1 MKRVVPK
8 ESDVDCCP
16 LGLGNAQPEVSGGY
30 RRVQTSAAML
40 GLALSFG
47 ASAPFLTEPELA
59 LAADGSALTVLPAAS
74 REGSQ
79 SLKFSSTKSQAASAY
94 HTVEAGES
102 LWQIAAQH
110 EADVQ
115 TIKAANGIAVDEV
128 LRVGQVIRVPAVG
141 MENLATAADSS
152 RLALKADVLGSV
164 GGDLVAAGRLNSL
177 QVGPAVDDLENIRE
191 LEDDLALEKADDLTE
206 DSLLTA
212 KQLPAE
218 DTADAAEEPDQSKI
232 TQVAALPMA
241 EPVAAAQGEWSTAAV
256 EASQPV
262 ALASA
267 PESAIAPESPPLVT
281 SLPLHEEASRP
292 VSRVT
297 AQPAPM
303 PAPSSELATEV
314 EETVAAE
321 TAAAETVD
329 SSKDLLAAA
338 LPLGST
344 PRDAVAETGTVRSYQ
359 VKQGDTLWSIASRN
373 GLTLNELLT
382 HNHAVHQPETLAVGD
397 SLSIP
402 VASAAVELE
411 DSSNLPAASLATA
424 PRTREQVIRDHLA
437 RIRESNS
444 STIDR
449 DQLNARIREARQ
461 ELARSRSGASTA
473 AVSLEYHSTEPVAL
487 ASEAI
492 SSGAISSGAID
503 SGATGGAEPASQS
516 SLMVREGAQAIAS
529 QWTVT
534 DVAQNDSR
542 QLAAVQSSVEP
553 VVIAPMAAESTAVEP
568 AQLESMTPSSQL
580 LAAAPLGADA
590 YRVVPNLPVGQTVS
604 PSMPMMPGASEFL
617 PEAPALSNG
626 YIWPA
631 RGTLTSG
638 YGWRWGR
645 MHRGIDIAG
654 PVGTPI
660 VAAAAGVVV
669 GSGWNSGGYGNL
681 VDIRHS
687 DGSMTRYAHNSRLL
701 VRQGEQVGQGQQIA
715 EMGSTGYSTGPHL
728 HFEVHLAGGT
738 ANPMAYLPG
747 R

>member
-8 ESDVDCCP
+8 ESDVDCCS
-16 LGLGNAQPEVSGGY
+16 LELGNAQAEASGGY

-74 REGSQ
+74 REGAQ
-79 SLKFSSTKSQAASAY
+79 SLKFSSTKPQGSSAY

-110 EADVQ
+110 EANVQ
-115 TIKAANGIAVDEV
+115 LIKAANGIAVDEV
-128 LRVGQVIRVPAVG
+128 LRVGQVIRVPTVG
-141 MENLATAADSS
+141 MENLTTAVDGS
-152 RLALKADVLGSV
+152 RLALKADVLGGV
-164 GGDLVAAGRLNSL
+164 GGDLVAADTMNSL
-177 QVGPAVDDLENIRE
+177 RGVPTVADLEKIRE
-191 LEDDLALEKADDLTE
+191 LEDDLALELAE
-206 DSLLTA
+206 DSLIADQRL
-212 KQLPAE
+212 AE
-218 DTADAAEEPDQSKI
+218 DMAEAAEAQSQI
-232 TQVAALPMA
+232 AQVAALPIA
-241 EPVAAAQGEWSTAAV
+241 EPGSALQDEWSTAAV

-267 PESAIAPESPPLVT
+267 PESVPESASTPEAPALAT
-281 SLPLHEEASRP
+281 SLPLHEEANRP
-292 VSRVT
+292 VSRSA
-297 AQPAPM
+297 AQPAPS
-303 PAPSSELATEV
+303 PAPSSELSTEV
-314 EETVAAE
+314 KEAAE
-321 TAAAETVD
+321 AEIAEAETVD
-329 SSKDLLAAA
+329 SSKNLLAAA
-338 LPLGST
+338 LPLRPAT
-344 PRDAVAETGTVRSYQ
+344 RDAVAETGTVRSYQ
-359 VKQGDTLWSIASRN
+359 VKPGDTLWSIASRN
-373 GLTLNELLT
+373 GLTLDELLT
-382 HNHAVHQPETLAVGD
+382 HNHSVQQPETLLVGD

-402 VASAAVELE
+402 VASALADV
-411 DSSNLPAASLATA
+411 DSSSHLPAAGLAAT
-424 PRTREQVIRDHLA
+424 PQTREQAIRDHLT

-449 DQLNARIREARQ
+449 DELNARIREARI
-461 ELARSRSGASTA
+461 ELERSRSGASVTA
-473 AVSLEYHSTEPVAL
+473 ASLEYHSPEPVAL

-492 SSGAISSGAID
+492 TSETI
-503 SGATGGAEPASQS
+503 GGVEPASQS
-516 SLMVREGAQAIAS
+516 PLTVREGAQAIAD

-534 DVAQNDSR
+534 DVAQYESR

-553 VVIAPMAAESTAVEP
+553 VSVESAAAVES
-568 AQLESMTPSSQL
+568 AQPESMTPPSQL

-617 PEAPALSNG
+617 PEAPERSTG
-626 YIWPA
+626 YIWPTQ
-631 RGTLTSG
+631 GTFTSG

-660 VAAAAGVVV
+660 VAAASGVVV
-669 GSGWNSGGYGNL
+669 RSGWNSGGYGNL
-681 VDIRHS
+681 VDIRHP

-701 VRQGEQVGQGQQIA
+701 VRQGEQVRQGQQIA
-715 EMGSTGYSTGPHL
+715 DMGSTGYSTGPHL
-728 HFEVHLAGGT
+728 HFEVHLANGT
-738 ANPMAYLPG
+738 ANPMAYLPS

>member
-1 MKRVVPK
+1 MKRLVPK

-16 LGLGNAQPEVSGGY
+16 LELSIAQPEVSGGY
-30 RRVQTSAAML
+30 RRAQTSAAML

-115 TIKAANGIAVDEV
+115 IIKAANGIAVDEV

-152 RLALKADVLGSV
+152 RLALKADVLGGV
-164 GGDLVAAGRLNSL
+164 GGDLVAADNLNSL
-177 QVGPAVDDLENIRE
+177 RVGPAVSDLEKIRE
-191 LEDDLALEKADDLTE
+191 LEDNLALERAEDLTE
-206 DSLLTA
+206 DSLIA
-212 KQLPAE
+212 ADQLPAE
-218 DTADAAEEPDQSKI
+218 DMTDAAEARDQSKI
-232 TQVAALPMA
+232 AQVPALPMI
-241 EPVAAAQGEWSTAAV
+241 EPVAAAEGEWSTAVV

-262 ALASA
+262 ALANTPERASA
-267 PESAIAPESPPLVT
+267 PESPTLVT

-297 AQPAPM
+297 VQPAPS

-314 EETVAAE
+314 EAAVEAE
-321 TAAAETVD
+321 TADTEIVD

-338 LPLGST
+338 LPLRPAT
-344 PRDAVAETGTVRSYQ
+344 RDAVAETGTIRSYQ
-359 VKQGDTLWSIASRN
+359 VKPGDTLWSIASRN
-373 GLTLNELLT
+373 GLTLDELLT
-382 HNHAVHQPETLAVGD
+382 HNHAVNQPETLSVGD

-402 VASAAVELE
+402 VAS
-411 DSSNLPAASLATA
+411 SLADVEGSSPLPTSGLAAA
-424 PRTREQVIRDHLA
+424 PQTREQVIRDHLA

-449 DQLNARIREARQ
+449 DELNARIREARQ
-461 ELARSRSGASTA
+461 ELERSRSETSAPA
-473 AVSLEYHSTEPVAL
+473 ASLEYYSPEPVAL

-492 SSGAISSGAID
+492 
-503 SGATGGAEPASQS
+503 GGAEPASQS
-516 SLMVREGAQAIAS
+516 TLIVREEDQAVAS

-534 DVAQNDSR
+534 DVAQHEPH
-542 QLAAVQSSVEP
+542 QLAAVQSSVAP
-553 VVIAPMAAESTAVEP
+553 GLIAPTAVESTAAESVP
-568 AQLESMTPSSQL
+568 PESTTSSSQL

-590 YRVVPNLPVGQTVS
+590 YRVMPNLPVGQTVS
-604 PSMPMMPGASEFL
+604 PNMPMMPGASEFL

-626 YIWPA
+626 YIWPTH
-631 RGTLTSG
+631 GTFTSG

-660 VAAAAGVVV
+660 VAAASGVVV
-669 GSGWNSGGYGNL
+669 RSGWNSGGYGNL
-681 VDIRHS
+681 VDIRHP

-728 HFEVHLAGGT
+728 HFEIHTASGT
-738 ANPMAYLPG
+738 VNPMAYLPG

>member
-8 ESDVDCCP
+8 ESDVDCCS
-16 LGLGNAQPEVSGGY
+16 LGLGNAQSEVSGGY
-30 RRVQTSAAML
+30 RRVQTSAAVL

-47 ASAPFLTEPELA
+47 ASAPFFAEPELA
-59 LAADGSALTVLPAAS
+59 LAADGSALAVLPSAS

-79 SLKFSSTKSQAASAY
+79 SLKVSSTKSQGASAY

-128 LRVGQVIRVPAVG
+128 LRVGQVIRVPSVG

-152 RLALKADVLGSV
+152 HVAFNADVLGGV
-164 GGDLVAAGRLNSL
+164 GGDLVAAGSLNSL
-177 QVGPAVDDLENIRE
+177 QIRPAVKDLENIQE
-191 LEDDLALEKADDLTE
+191 LEDDLALEKAGDLTE
-206 DSLLTA
+206 DSLITA
-212 KQLPAE
+212 EQLPAE
-218 DTADAAEEPDQSKI
+218 DISDTAEEQDQSKI
-232 TQVAALPMA
+232 DQIAALPIA
-241 EPVAAAQGEWSTAAV
+241 EPLATAEGEWSTAAV
-256 EASQPV
+256 EAPQPV
-262 ALASA
+262 ALASVSK
-267 PESAIAPESPPLVT
+267 SAIAPESPTRVT
-281 SLPLHEEASRP
+281 SLPLHEEVSRP

-297 AQPAPM
+297 AQLGPSPE
-303 PAPSSELATEV
+303 PSSELATGV
-314 EETVAAE
+314 EETVEAE
-321 TAAAETVD
+321 TAEAETID
-329 SSKDLLAAA
+329 SSKDLLAVA
-338 LPLGST
+338 LPLRPT

-373 GLTLNELLT
+373 GLTLDELLT

-402 VASAAVELE
+402 VASASAEL
-411 DSSNLPAASLATA
+411 DNSNHLPAAGLAAT
-424 PRTREQVIRDHLA
+424 PQRREQVIRDHLA

-449 DQLNARIREARQ
+449 AELNARIREARQ
-461 ELARSRSGASTA
+461 ELERSRSGASTV
-473 AVSLEYHSTEPVAL
+473 AVSLEYHSPEPAAL

-492 SSGAISSGAID
+492 ASGIM
-503 SGATGGAEPASQS
+503 GGAESASQS
-516 SLMVREGAQAIAS
+516 APMVRERAQEITS

-534 DVAQNDSR
+534 DVAQNESP
-542 QLAAVQSSVEP
+542 QLATVQPSVEP
-553 VVIAPMAAESTAVEP
+553 VVIAPTSVESTPVEP
-568 AQLESMTPSSQL
+568 AQLESTASSSQL

-626 YIWPA
+626 YIWPTQ
-631 RGTLTSG
+631 GTLTSG

-660 VAAAAGVVV
+660 VAAAPGVVARA
-669 GSGWNSGGYGNL
+669 GWNSGGYGNL
-681 VDIRHS
+681 VDIRHP

-728 HFEVHLAGGT
+728 HFEMHLASGT

>member
-16 LGLGNAQPEVSGGY
+16 LELSIAQPEVSGGY
-30 RRVQTSAAML
+30 RRAQTSAAML

-115 TIKAANGIAVDEV
+115 IIKAANGIAVDEV

-152 RLALKADVLGSV
+152 RLALKADVLGGV
-164 GGDLVAAGRLNSL
+164 GGDLVAADNLNSL
-177 QVGPAVDDLENIRE
+177 RVGPAVSDLEKIRE
-191 LEDDLALEKADDLTE
+191 LEDNLALERAEDLTE
-206 DSLLTA
+206 DSLIA
-212 KQLPAE
+212 ADQLPAE
-218 DTADAAEEPDQSKI
+218 DMTDAAEARDQSKI
-232 TQVAALPMA
+232 AQVPALPMI
-241 EPVAAAQGEWSTAAV
+241 EPVAAAEGEWSTAVV

-262 ALASA
+262 ALANTPERASA
-267 PESAIAPESPPLVT
+267 PESPTLVT

-297 AQPAPM
+297 VQPAPS

-314 EETVAAE
+314 EAAVEAE
-321 TAAAETVD
+321 TADTEIVD

-338 LPLGST
+338 LPLRPAT
-344 PRDAVAETGTVRSYQ
+344 RDAVAETGTIRSYQ
-359 VKQGDTLWSIASRN
+359 VKPGDTLWSIASRN
-373 GLTLNELLT
+373 GLTLDELLT
-382 HNHAVHQPETLAVGD
+382 HNHAVNQPETLSVGD

-402 VASAAVELE
+402 VAS
-411 DSSNLPAASLATA
+411 SLADVEGSSPLPTSGLAAA
-424 PRTREQVIRDHLA
+424 PQTREQVIRDHLA

-449 DQLNARIREARQ
+449 DELNARIREARQ
-461 ELARSRSGASTA
+461 ELERSRSETSAPA
-473 AVSLEYHSTEPVAL
+473 ASLEYYSPEPVAL

-492 SSGAISSGAID
+492 
-503 SGATGGAEPASQS
+503 GGAEPASQS
-516 SLMVREGAQAIAS
+516 TLIVREEDQAVAS

-534 DVAQNDSR
+534 DVAQHEPH
-542 QLAAVQSSVEP
+542 QLAAVQSSVAP
-553 VVIAPMAAESTAVEP
+553 GLIAPTAVESTAAESVP
-568 AQLESMTPSSQL
+568 PESTTSSSQL

-590 YRVVPNLPVGQTVS
+590 YRVMPNLPVGQTVS
-604 PSMPMMPGASEFL
+604 PNMPMMPGASEFL

-626 YIWPA
+626 YIWPTH
-631 RGTLTSG
+631 GTFTSG

-660 VAAAAGVVV
+660 VAAASGVVV
-669 GSGWNSGGYGNL
+669 RSGWNSGGYGNL
-681 VDIRHS
+681 VDIRHP

-728 HFEVHLAGGT
+728 HFEIHTASGT
-738 ANPMAYLPG
+738 VNPMAYLPG

>member
-1 MKRVVPK
+1 
-8 ESDVDCCP
+8 
-16 LGLGNAQPEVSGGY
+16 
-30 RRVQTSAAML
+30 ML

-115 TIKAANGIAVDEV
+115 IIKAANGIAVDEV

-152 RLALKADVLGSV
+152 RLALKADVLGGV
-164 GGDLVAAGRLNSL
+164 GGDLVAADNLNSL
-177 QVGPAVDDLENIRE
+177 RVGPAVSDLEKIRE
-191 LEDDLALEKADDLTE
+191 LEDNLALERAEDLTE
-206 DSLLTA
+206 DSLIA
-212 KQLPAE
+212 ADQLPAE
-218 DTADAAEEPDQSKI
+218 DMTDAAEARDQSKI
-232 TQVAALPMA
+232 AQVPALPMI
-241 EPVAAAQGEWSTAAV
+241 EPVAAAEGEWSTAVV

-262 ALASA
+262 ALANTPERASA
-267 PESAIAPESPPLVT
+267 PESPTLVT

-297 AQPAPM
+297 VQPAPS

-314 EETVAAE
+314 EAAVEAE
-321 TAAAETVD
+321 TADTEIVD

-338 LPLGST
+338 LPLRPAT
-344 PRDAVAETGTVRSYQ
+344 RDAVAETGTIRSYQ
-359 VKQGDTLWSIASRN
+359 VKPGDTLWSIASRN
-373 GLTLNELLT
+373 GLTLDELLT
-382 HNHAVHQPETLAVGD
+382 HNHAVNQPETLSVGD

-402 VASAAVELE
+402 VAS
-411 DSSNLPAASLATA
+411 SLADVEGSSPLPTSGLAAA
-424 PRTREQVIRDHLA
+424 PQTREQVIRDHLA

-449 DQLNARIREARQ
+449 DELNARIREARQ
-461 ELARSRSGASTA
+461 ELERSRSETSAPA
-473 AVSLEYHSTEPVAL
+473 ASLEYYSPEPVAL

-492 SSGAISSGAID
+492 
-503 SGATGGAEPASQS
+503 GGAEPASQS
-516 SLMVREGAQAIAS
+516 TLIVREEDQAVAS

-534 DVAQNDSR
+534 DVAQHEPH
-542 QLAAVQSSVEP
+542 QLAAVQSSVAP
-553 VVIAPMAAESTAVEP
+553 GLIAPTAVESTAAESVP
-568 AQLESMTPSSQL
+568 PESTTSSSQL

-590 YRVVPNLPVGQTVS
+590 YRVMPNLPVGQTVS
-604 PSMPMMPGASEFL
+604 PNMPMMPGASEFL

-626 YIWPA
+626 YIWPTH
-631 RGTLTSG
+631 GTFTSG

-660 VAAAAGVVV
+660 VAAASGVVV
-669 GSGWNSGGYGNL
+669 RSGWNSGGYGNL
-681 VDIRHS
+681 VDIRHP

-728 HFEVHLAGGT
+728 HFEIHTASGT
-738 ANPMAYLPG
+738 VNPMAYLPG

>member
-8 ESDVDCCP
+8 ESDVDCCS
-16 LGLGNAQPEVSGGY
+16 LGLGNAQSEVSGGC

-79 SLKFSSTKSQAASAY
+79 SLKFSSTKPQAASAY

-115 TIKAANGIAVDEV
+115 IIKAANGIAVDEV

-141 MENLATAADSS
+141 IENLATAADSS
-152 RLALKADVLGSV
+152 RLALKADVLGGV
-164 GGDLVAAGRLNSL
+164 GGDLVAAGKLNSL
-177 QVGPAVDDLENIRE
+177 QVGPAVDGLEKIRE

-212 KQLPAE
+212 EQLPAE
-218 DTADAAEEPDQSKI
+218 DIADAAEAPDQSKI
-232 TQVAALPMA
+232 TQVAALPIA

-267 PESAIAPESPPLVT
+267 PESAIAPESPTLVT

-297 AQPAPM
+297 AQPAPS

-314 EETVAAE
+314 EETVEAE
-321 TAAAETVD
+321 TAEAETVD
-329 SSKDLLAAA
+329 SSKDILAAA
-338 LPLGST
+338 LPLRPT

-402 VASAAVELE
+402 VASAAVEVE
-411 DSSNLPAASLATA
+411 DSSNLPAAGLAAA

-461 ELARSRSGASTA
+461 ELERSRSGASTA
-473 AVSLEYHSTEPVAL
+473 AVSLEYHSPEPVAL
-487 ASEAI
+487 ASETIA
-492 SSGAISSGAID
+492 

-516 SLMVREGAQAIAS
+516 ALMVREGAQAIAS

-534 DVAQNDSR
+534 DVAQNESR
-542 QLAAVQSSVEP
+542 QLTAVQSSVEP
-553 VVIAPMAAESTAVEP
+553 VAIAPMAVESTAVEP

-631 RGTLTSG
+631 HGTLTSG

-669 GSGWNSGGYGNL
+669 RSGWNSGGYGNL

-728 HFEVHLAGGT
+728 HFEVHLASGT

>member
-1 MKRVVPK
+1 MKRLVPK

-16 LGLGNAQPEVSGGY
+16 LELSIAQPEVSGGY
-30 RRVQTSAAML
+30 RRAQTSAAML

-115 TIKAANGIAVDEV
+115 IIKAANGIAVDEV

-152 RLALKADVLGSV
+152 RLALKADVLGGV
-164 GGDLVAAGRLNSL
+164 GGDLVAADNLNSL
-177 QVGPAVDDLENIRE
+177 RVGPAVSDLEKIRE
-191 LEDDLALEKADDLTE
+191 LEDNLALERAEDLTE
-206 DSLLTA
+206 DSLIA
-212 KQLPAE
+212 ADQLPAE
-218 DTADAAEEPDQSKI
+218 DMTDAAEARDQSKI
-232 TQVAALPMA
+232 AQVPALPMI
-241 EPVAAAQGEWSTAAV
+241 EPVAAAEGEWSTAVV

-262 ALASA
+262 ALANTPERASA
-267 PESAIAPESPPLVT
+267 PESPTLVT

-297 AQPAPM
+297 VQPAPS

-314 EETVAAE
+314 EAAVEAE
-321 TAAAETVD
+321 TADAEIVD

-338 LPLGST
+338 LPLRPAT
-344 PRDAVAETGTVRSYQ
+344 RDAVAETGTIRSYQ
-359 VKQGDTLWSIASRN
+359 VKPGDTLWSIASRN
-373 GLTLNELLT
+373 GLTLDELLT
-382 HNHAVHQPETLAVGD
+382 HNHAVNQPETLSVGD

-402 VASAAVELE
+402 VAS
-411 DSSNLPAASLATA
+411 SLADVEGSSPLPTSGLAAA
-424 PRTREQVIRDHLA
+424 PQTREQVIRDHLA

-449 DQLNARIREARQ
+449 DELNARIREARQ
-461 ELARSRSGASTA
+461 ELERSRSETSAPA
-473 AVSLEYHSTEPVAL
+473 ASLEYYSPEPVAL

-492 SSGAISSGAID
+492 
-503 SGATGGAEPASQS
+503 GGAEPASQS
-516 SLMVREGAQAIAS
+516 TLIVREEDQAVAS

-534 DVAQNDSR
+534 DVAQHEPH
-542 QLAAVQSSVEP
+542 QLAAVQSSVAP
-553 VVIAPMAAESTAVEP
+553 GLIAPTAVESTAAESVP
-568 AQLESMTPSSQL
+568 PESTTSSSQL

-590 YRVVPNLPVGQTVS
+590 YRVMPNLPVGQTVS
-604 PSMPMMPGASEFL
+604 PNMPMMPGASEFL

-626 YIWPA
+626 YIWPTH
-631 RGTLTSG
+631 GTFTSG

-660 VAAAAGVVV
+660 VAAASGVVV
-669 GSGWNSGGYGNL
+669 RSGWNSGGYGNL
-681 VDIRHS
+681 VDIRHP

-728 HFEVHLAGGT
+728 HFEIHTASGT
-738 ANPMAYLPG
+738 VNPMAYLPG

>member
-1 MKRVVPK
+1 MKRIVPK
-8 ESDVDCCP
+8 ESDVDRCP
-16 LGLGNAQPEVSGGY
+16 LELSIAQPEVSGGY

-79 SLKFSSTKSQAASAY
+79 SLKFSSTKPQGASAY

-115 TIKAANGIAVDEV
+115 IIKDANGIAVDEV

-141 MENLATAADSS
+141 MENLATAAESS
-152 RLALKADVLGSV
+152 RLALKADVLGGV
-164 GGDLVAAGRLNSL
+164 GGDLVAAGKLNSL
-177 QVGPAVDDLENIRE
+177 QIGPAVDDLEKIRE
-191 LEDDLALEKADDLTE
+191 LEDDLALEQADDLLE
-206 DSLLTA
+206 DSLIA
-212 KQLPAE
+212 VDQLPAE
-218 DTADAAEEPDQSKI
+218 DTVDAAEVQDQSKI
-232 TQVAALPMA
+232 TQVAALPIA

-267 PESAIAPESPPLVT
+267 PESASATESPTLVT
-281 SLPLHEEASRP
+281 SLPLHEEVSRP

-297 AQPAPM
+297 VQ
-303 PAPSSELATEV
+303 PAPSSELATEA
-314 EETVAAE
+314 EETVDV
-321 TAAAETVD
+321 ETVD

-338 LPLGST
+338 LPLLPA
-344 PRDAVAETGTVRSYQ
+344 PRGAVVETGTVRSYQ

-373 GLTLNELLT
+373 GLTLDELLT
-382 HNHAVHQPETLAVGD
+382 HNHAVNQPETLAVGD

-402 VASAAVELE
+402 VASAAAEVE
-411 DSSNLPAASLATA
+411 DSSNLPAAGLAAA

-437 RIRESNS
+437 RIRESSS

-449 DQLNARIREARQ
+449 NELNARIREARK
-461 ELARSRSGASTA
+461 ELERSRSGEPTA
-473 AVSLEYHSTEPVAL
+473 AVSLEYYSPEPVEL
-487 ASEAI
+487 AS
-492 SSGAISSGAID
+492 GAV
-503 SGATGGAEPASQS
+503 GGAESASES
-516 SLMVREGAQAIAS
+516 ALMVREGAQAIAS

-534 DVAQNDSR
+534 DVAQDESR
-542 QLAAVQSSVEP
+542 QLTAVQSSAEP
-553 VVIAPMAAESTAVEP
+553 VAIAPMAVESTAAEA
-568 AQLESMTPSSQL
+568 AQLESMARSSQL

-631 RGTLTSG
+631 HGTLTSG

-660 VAAAAGVVV
+660 VAAAPGVVV
-669 GSGWNSGGYGNL
+669 RSGWNSGGYGNL

-687 DGSMTRYAHNSRLL
+687 DGSLTRYAHNSRLL

-728 HFEVHLAGGT
+728 HFEVHLASGT